1 MFKRFLAS
9 IMIIAALAAPA
20 LAQSTGANPGHLLS
34 AASTNATSIKAGP
47 GVLMTFAYIQTGTT
61 AAYLRLYDTAGIPN
75 CASATGVRAN
85 YPIQSNATSAGA
97 TLNLGPTGLA
107 FFNGIG
113 FCLTGGA
120 ADNDNT
126 NATTG
131 INLNWSYQ

>member
-9 IMIIAALAAPA
+9 VAIIAALGAAA

-34 AASTNATSIKAGP
+34 AASTNATSIKSSG
-47 GVLMTFAYIQTGTT
+47 GVLLTLSYIQTGTT
-61 AAYLRLYDTAGIPN
+61 PAWLRLYDTAGTPN
-75 CASATGVRAN
+75 CGSATGVKAN

-97 TLNLGPTGLA
+97 TLNLGPNGLA

-126 NATTG
+126 NAATG